1 MLKTLY
7 FFHLKLNKMKVKI
20 IESIEAEHLQG
31 LIYDYLAT
39 LKSHQ
44 IVKDIKYQVVVNGAY
59 HKYSVMILIN

>member
-1 MLKTLY
+1 
-7 FFHLKLNKMKVKI
+7 MKVKI